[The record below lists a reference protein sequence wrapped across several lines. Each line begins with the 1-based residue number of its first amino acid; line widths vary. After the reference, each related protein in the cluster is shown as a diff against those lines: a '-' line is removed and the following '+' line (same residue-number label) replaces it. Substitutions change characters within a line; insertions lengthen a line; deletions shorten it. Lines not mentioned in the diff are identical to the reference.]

1 LVIIFLPDDFSAF
14 RYISFH
20 FGLLRYDGATCG
32 TSSMS
37 LDPTDQ
43 RAAGPALGDQLSI
56 ATPELVAIEFPLA
69 GLGSRFVAILLDYL
83 LQGFTLFLLILI
95 FVVFFSGVATP
106 GIARARGNVPE
117 KWGIAIAI
125 AIPFLL
131 EWGYFTLFEAFW
143 RGQTPGKRIMRI
155 RVIQQTGRPVS
166 LFESM
171 GRNLVRVVD
180 FLPPPFYVVGVITMF
195 VTRRQQRLGDL
206 IAGTLVVHERKL
218 ETPLESIGGS
228 RTFTAGV
235 FKQAATTPTPRES
248 SLPADAVAML
258 TLADLQALESYLAR
272 RLDFPVETR
281 TLLAGRMSENIARKM
296 NFAIPAGMS
305 QETFLE
311 ETAFALRSM
320 PNLRR

>member
-1 LVIIFLPDDFSAF
+1 
-14 RYISFH
+14 
-20 FGLLRYDGATCG
+20 
-32 TSSMS
+32 MS
-37 LDPTDQ
+37 LDPTDV
-43 RAAGPALGDQLSI
+43 RATGPALGDQLSI

-83 LQGFTLFLLILI
+83 LQGATVFLLI
-95 FVVFFSGVATP
+95 VVFALLLSSTIGGGLTHASNNLP
-106 GIARARGNVPE
+106 A
-117 KWGIAIAI
+117 KWGVAIAI

-171 GRNLVRVVD
+171 GRNLVRIVD
-180 FLPPPFYVVGVITMF
+180 WLPVMYVIGVISMF
-195 VTRRQQRLGDL
+195 ATRRQQRLGDL
-206 IAGTLVVHERKL
+206 IAGTLVVHEQRL

-228 RTFTAGV
+228 RTFTEAV
-235 FKQAATTPTPRES
+235 FKTTAAVPLPRES
-248 SLPADAVAML
+248 KLPADAVAML
-258 TLADLQALESYLAR
+258 TLADLQALESYLSR

-281 TLLAGRMSENIARKM
+281 TLLAGRMADNVARKM

-311 ETAFALRSM
+311 EAAFALRSM

>member
-1 LVIIFLPDDFSAF
+1 MMLPASGNLFMTF
-14 RYISFH
+14 E
-20 FGLLRYDGATCG
+20 T
-32 TSSMS
+32 
-37 LDPTDQ
+37 TDS
-43 RAAGPALGDQLSI
+43 RAAASPASGDQLSI

-83 LQGFTLFLLILI
+83 LQGVTVFLLILI

-106 GIARARGNVPE
+106 AIGNAGSNLPE

-171 GRNLVRVVD
+171 GRNLLRAVD
-180 FLPPPFYVVGVITMF
+180 WLPAMYLVGVISMF
-195 VTRRQQRLGDL
+195 ATRRQQRLGDL
-206 IAGTLVVHERKL
+206 IAGTLVVHERPL

-228 RTFTAGV
+228 RTFTSAV
-235 FKQAATTPTPRES
+235 FKPAPPPPPRENK
-248 SLPADAVAML
+248 LPADAVAML

-281 TLLAGRMSENIARKM
+281 TLLAGRMAENIARKM

-311 ETAFALRSM
+311 EAAFALRSI
-320 PNLRR
+320 PHLKR